1 MRIAPSRALRPAF
14 FLLAAAAL
22 AAAPRPNVIV
32 LLTDDQGY
40 GDLSCHGNPVVR
52 TPHLDRLHAEGV
64 RFTDFHVAP
73 MCTPTRGQLMSGL
86 DALRN
91 GAMNVSSGRTLLRRG
106 VPTLPGL
113 FRGGGYATGL
123 FGKWHLGDNYPYR
136 PHDRGFD
143 HAVWFPSSH
152 LGSVP
157 DQWNND
163 YQDDTYRVNGDRRKF
178 SGYTTD
184 VLFDEAMAWMR
195 ERRTAGRPFLCYL
208 ATAAPH
214 TPLHVPERLVGAVR
228 ERLAAASAALPRLE
242 PAFQANLARF
252 LAMIE
257 NIDANFGR
265 LEEFLRREGLRDDTI
280 VVYLTD
286 NGSTMGAR
294 YFNAGMKGAKISL
307 WEGGHRVPLF
317 VRWPAGSIG
326 GGRDRTEPVQVQDL
340 LPTLLELCG
349 VDAPAGASFDGR
361 SLAPLLR
368 GGTEAWPD
376 RMMVINYSRMPAP
389 NEAGSAAS
397 VPAKEGAAVL
407 WGRWRWLEN
416 RALYDLTADPLQEH
430 DVADRNP
437 EVAARMRAH
446 LDRWWDGVK
455 DRVNEPG
462 RVVIGSPAENPARL
476 TACEWWDVFVDQQAQ
491 VRRGVRRNG
500 VWHLE
505 VAEAGE
511 YEFELR
517 RWPREAGVPLS
528 AGLPARPHA
537 FGEFPPGTALPVAR
551 ARVRAGTQ
559 EAAADVGP
567 ADEAAVFRLR
577 LPAGP
582 LELRTWFDDA
592 SGRELAGAYYVDVT
606 RR

>member
-1 MRIAPSRALRPAF
+1 MRTAPPRALRPAL

-64 RFTDFHVAP
+64 RFTDFHAAP
-73 MCTPTRGQLMSGL
+73 MCTPTRGQLMTGL

-91 GAMNVSSGRTLLRRG
+91 GAMNVSSGRTLLRRDL
-106 VPTLPGL
+106 PTLPSL
-113 FRGGGYATGL
+113 LRGGGYATGL
-123 FGKWHLGDNYPYR
+123 FGKWHLGDNHPYR
-136 PHDRGFD
+136 PHERGFD

-157 DQWNND
+157 DHWGND

-184 VLFDEAMAWMR
+184 VLFDEAMTWMR
-195 ERRTAGRPFLCYL
+195 GRRSEGRPFFCYL

-214 TPLHVPERLVGAVR
+214 GPLHVPEQRVAEVR
-228 ERLAAASAALPRLE
+228 ARITAAAAALPRLE
-242 PAFQANLARF
+242 PAFRENLARF

-294 YFNAGMKGAKISL
+294 YFDAGMRGAKISL

-317 VRWPAGSIG
+317 VRWPAGGIG
-326 GGRDRTEPVQVQDL
+326 GGRDQAELTQVQDL
-340 LPTLLELCG
+340 LPTLLELSG
-349 VDAPAGASFDGR
+349 VTAPAGSRFDGR

-368 GGTEAWPD
+368 KGATPWSD
-376 RMMVINYSRMPAP
+376 RMLVINYSRMPTTTDA
-389 NEAGSAAS
+389 AGADAAS
-397 VPAKEGAAVL
+397 LPSKEGAAVL

-416 RALYDLTADPLQEH
+416 RAL
-430 DVADRNP
+430 DRKSTRLNSSHVS
-437 EVAARMRAH
+437 ESRM
-446 LDRWWDGVK
+446 
-455 DRVNEPG
+455 P
-462 RVVIGSPAENPARL
+462 S
-476 TACEWWDVFVDQQAQ
+476 
-491 VRRGVRRNG
+491 
-500 VWHLE
+500 
-505 VAEAGE
+505 
-511 YEFELR
+511 
-517 RWPREAGVPLS
+517 S
-528 AGLPARPHA
+528 A
-537 FGEFPPGTALPVAR
+537 
-551 ARVRAGTQ
+551 
-559 EAAADVGP
+559 
-567 ADEAAVFRLR
+567 
-577 LPAGP
+577 
-582 LELRTWFDDA
+582 
-592 SGRELAGAYYVDVT
+592 
-606 RR
+606 